1 MCGRVNVKTSLQG
14 VLNAFSFAR
23 RGAGVEGMANEFPR
37 WNGAPKQDYPIII
50 QEPDVAG
57 PVFMRANWG
66 ADPAQDH
73 RSEEAAAADQ
83 RAVLD
88 SRDQWLL

>member
-1 MCGRVNVKTSLQG
+1 LQTGWQYLFWPGTCGRVHVKTSLDG
-14 VLNAFSFAR
+14 VLNAFSIAQ
-23 RGAGVEGMANEFPR
+23 RGDIEGIANAFPR

-66 ADPAQDH
+66 LIPAARRTR
-73 RSEEAAAADQ
+73 RSC
-83 RAVLD
+83 LC
-88 SRDQWLL
+88 